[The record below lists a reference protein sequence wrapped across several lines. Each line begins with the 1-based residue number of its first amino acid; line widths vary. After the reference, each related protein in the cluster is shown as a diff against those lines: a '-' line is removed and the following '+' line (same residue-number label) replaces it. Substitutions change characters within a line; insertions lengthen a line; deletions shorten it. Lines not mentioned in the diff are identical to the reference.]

1 MPTKVDYYS
10 SIDNVN
16 FTLIGTIENNLD
28 PKYNENKIEN
38 FEYKSPKEIKAKYI
52 KVKAYNFG
60 KLPEWHQG
68 FGGDAFIFIDEITI
82 K

>member
-1 MPTKVDYYS
+1 MPSKVEYYS

-16 FTLIGTIENNLD
+16 FSLLGTVTNTISPRE
-28 PKYNENKIEN
+28 YENKIQDFQLKLN
-38 FEYKSPKEIKAKYI
+38 KAITAKYI

-60 KLPEWHQG
+60 KLPDWHQG
-68 FGGDAFIFIDEITI
+68 VGGDAFIFIDEITI